1 MILGIDEAIRASAA
15 RKKMQL
21 RTVADALGIT
31 QNSLTHKMQ
40 KPRTIK
46 LDELFRLAETLGWS
60 DMTLSEILKDQRQI
74 MRERKEL

>member
-1 MILGIDEAIRASAA
+1 MVLGIDEVIRASAA

-31 QNSLTHKMQ
+31 PTSLTHKMQ

-46 LDELFRLAETLGWS
+46 LDELLRLAETLGWS
-60 DMTLSEILKDQRQI
+60 DKTLSEILKDQRQI
-74 MRERKEL
+74 MKERKEL